1 MKPWTLRVNLS
12 GMKTL
17 REVLG
22 EADRS
27 KVAVGHFNISELV
40 VLKAVSEA
48 ARELNVPVLVGLSE
62 SERQFMGVR
71 QAAALVRSIRDEFG
85 QSIFLNADH
94 THSLSKALEAA
105 SAGFDAIV
113 FDLSDLPIDE
123 NVKQTKKAVEAVKE
137 INPSI
142 IVEGEVG
149 YIGSGSEIHEK
160 APESV
165 LTTPEEAKQFAD
177 ATGVDV
183 LAPAVGNMHGMLRS
197 MVQGDAQKHLNV
209 ERIRAIK
216 QASGIFMTLHGGSGT
231 SDDDLR
237 QAIQAGMTIIHIN
250 TEVRLAWRRGLAG
263 AMAKHPDEIAP
274 YKILPGALEAVKAV
288 VRARLQLFHSG
299 QQLGA
304 RG

>member
-1 MKPWTLRVNLS
+1 
-12 GMKTL
+12 MKTL